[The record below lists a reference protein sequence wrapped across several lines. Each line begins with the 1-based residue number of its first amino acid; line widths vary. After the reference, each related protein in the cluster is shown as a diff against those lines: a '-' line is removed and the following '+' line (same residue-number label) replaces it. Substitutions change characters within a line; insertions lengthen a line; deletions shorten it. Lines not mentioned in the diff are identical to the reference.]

1 MAQFSFCCANPY
13 GMLLHRRTV
22 DVTSLVEAREFAK
35 VVIRLLIDSA
45 TLRDWRSCRLHVFDP
60 AGDEV
65 FVMPFWSI
73 LGTSAMKPATNRL
86 KRLKDG
92 VYSQLFE

>member
-13 GMLLHRRTV
+13 GMLLHRRNA
-22 DVTSLVEAREFAK
+22 DVADLREARDFAT
-35 VVIRLLIDSA
+35 VLIRLLIDSA
-45 TLRDWRSCRLHVFDP
+45 TLKDWRSCRLHVFDH
-60 AGDEV
+60 GGKEI

-73 LGTSAMKPATNRL
+73 LGTAGLKPAKTRL

-92 VYSQLFE
+92 VYSQIFE